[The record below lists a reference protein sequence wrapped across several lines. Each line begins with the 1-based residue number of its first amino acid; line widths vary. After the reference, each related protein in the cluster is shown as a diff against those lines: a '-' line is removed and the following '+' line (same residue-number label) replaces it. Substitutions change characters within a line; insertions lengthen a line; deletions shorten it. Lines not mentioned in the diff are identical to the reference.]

1 MRFPRTFLRCRKKMK
16 MKCINSGCASA
27 PRGLESGRVMQ
38 RIPNFLSHLLNLVV
52 VLGIVG
58 LFQVALAQSNGPV
71 QDATHQGNVTTEPSR
86 IATRPLAGSPEQKTA
101 PPANSSALVIGPGD
115 EVEVAVYGAPD
126 LSGHTRV
133 SADGNISMPL
143 IGYVRIAGLSSSE
156 AEAAIETQLQQ
167 NNIVNDPQVSVY
179 IKEYTSSG
187 ISVAGEVNRPGVYSA
202 LGPHRLFDILQT
214 AGGLSE
220 RASGSVTISHEGH
233 EENPVT
239 VEITKNPLEMVRS
252 NVALHPG
259 DTVFVAKAAM
269 VYVLGEV
276 NRPGA
281 YILNSTGVVT
291 VLQLV
296 AAAAGPTH
304 TAAVGG
310 TRMLRRTPSGL
321 QELPVP
327 LKALLRGK
335 TADIPVLAEDIL
347 FVPSSRI
354 KDFVAA
360 STVVATSTATAAVY
374 RVF

>member
-1 MRFPRTFLRCRKKMK
+1 
-16 MKCINSGCASA
+16 
-27 PRGLESGRVMQ
+27 MQ
-38 RIPNFLSHLLNLVV
+38 RIPNFLSHLLNPVV
-52 VLGIVG
+52 VLLIVG
-58 LFQVALAQSNGPV
+58 LLQVAMAQDSGPV
-71 QDATHQGNVTTEPSR
+71 QDATHQGNATTEPSR
-86 IATRPLAGSPEQKTA
+86 IATQSPAGSSEQKTT
-101 PPANSSALVIGPGD
+101 PLANSSALVIGPGD
-115 EVEVAVYGAPD
+115 EVEVTVYGAPD
-126 LSGHTRV
+126 LSVHTRV
-133 SADGNISMPL
+133 NAEGNISMPL
-143 IGYVRIAGLSSSE
+143 IDYVRIAGLSSSE
-156 AEAAIETQLQQ
+156 AQAAIDAKLRQ
-167 NNIVNDPQVSVY
+167 NNIVNDPQVAVY
-179 IKEYTSSG
+179 VKEYTSSG
-187 ISVAGEVNRPGVYSA
+187 ISVAGEVTRPGVYSA

-220 RASGSVTISHEGH
+220 KASGSVTISHQGNEQ
-233 EENPVT
+233 NPVT
-239 VEITKNPLEMVRS
+239 VELSKNPAEMVRS
-252 NVALHPG
+252 NVELHPG

-269 VYVLGEV
+269 VYVIGEV
-276 NRPGA
+276 TKPGG
-281 YILNSTGVVT
+281 YILNSTGAVT

-296 AAAAGPTH
+296 AAAGGPTH
-304 TAAVGG
+304 AAAVGG